1 VIIFAGASFALILEA
16 LCDHVYQQAQPAADA
31 IPRHTPVSVV
41 GAAAADS
48 SDAANTSASC
58 SVAHDSALLPAPLPP
73 GDNHDKPL
81 HTTTATSASSSG
93 HGMVV
98 DALASLPSIHAR
110 RSVVVDSNGAT
121 FSVDDI
127 AARRLRKE
135 QRRKKVQQEAEA
147 AQTGTLAANVADEK
161 PNAALPAAVQTWSDV
176 PAEFC
181 CALNGSLIKQP
192 VLVPGPI
199 ACCSALCHVMFRCRS
214 NPNTGILLTTHA
226 SSSGCSCTATPAP
239 SRGSRCRQPT
249 LFLTPPL
256 RSGCIRGRYNRRC
269 SSRGYLTTCTS
280 SRLAVCF
287 SKRIAGSGVVANVL
301 SLSI

>member
-1 VIIFAGASFALILEA
+1 M
-16 LCDHVYQQAQPAADA
+16 
-31 IPRHTPVSVV
+31 
-41 GAAAADS
+41 ADS

-58 SVAHDSALLPAPLPP
+58 SVAHDSALLQHAPSPP

-81 HTTTATSASSSG
+81 PTTAAACASSSG

-98 DALASLPSIHAR
+98 DALESLPSIHAR

-121 FSVDDI
+121 FSVDDV

-135 QRRKKVQQEAEA
+135 QRRKKAQQEAEA

-192 VLVPGPI
+192 VLVLGPL
-199 ACCSALCHVMFRCRS
+199 ACCSAPCHVMVRCRS

-226 SSSGCSCTATPAP
+226 SSSGCSCTATPAL
-239 SRGSRCRQPT
+239 SRASRCRLPT

-269 SSRGYLTTCTS
+269 SSRGCLTTCTS

-287 SKRIAGSGVVANVL
+287 SKRLAVSGVIASVL
-301 SLSI
+301 SLSMFTALLQAQLLCTGRVCAGIACEQRCARG